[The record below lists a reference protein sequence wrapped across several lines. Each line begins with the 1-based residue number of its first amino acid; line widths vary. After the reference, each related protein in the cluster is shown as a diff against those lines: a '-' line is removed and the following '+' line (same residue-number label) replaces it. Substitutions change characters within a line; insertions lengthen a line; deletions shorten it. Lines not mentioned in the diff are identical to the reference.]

1 MNGDVK
7 DARMEQRRLAT
18 TIRARGMRV
27 LYTLKIEGAL
37 AIQCARRSR
46 IEFWNAR
53 FYSSWFEKKIN
64 GTTMVRYSN
73 TTFLRFRDVTNFS
86 IYLTF

>member
-1 MNGDVK
+1 MTSLESSLFLSKSHQSVMNGDVK

-53 FYSSWFEKKIN
+53 FYSS
-64 GTTMVRYSN
+64 
-73 TTFLRFRDVTNFS
+73 
-86 IYLTF
+86 